1 MGRTTLAQ
9 KIKQLT
15 GQTPASYIEETR
27 WKQCL
32 HLLQTSDLAVGEI
45 AYRCGF
51 RTQSYFNV
59 KFRERF
65 GCSPREW
72 VKSHV

>member
-1 MGRTTLAQ
+1 M
-9 KIKQLT
+9 
-15 GQTPASYIEETR
+15 
-27 WKQCL
+27 
-32 HLLQTSDLAVGEI
+32 GEI

-59 KFRERF
+59 KFCERF

-72 VKSHV
+72 VKSHAGQQSGPARGVHPPVETAQGKGI